1 LYHHLLGSKRE
12 SEVGKNKGLAII
24 VSEAAKL
31 SDRSIFNLVSH
42 FSMSLVV
49 TGHMRVNPD

>member
-12 SEVGKNKGLAII
+12 SEVGINKGLAII